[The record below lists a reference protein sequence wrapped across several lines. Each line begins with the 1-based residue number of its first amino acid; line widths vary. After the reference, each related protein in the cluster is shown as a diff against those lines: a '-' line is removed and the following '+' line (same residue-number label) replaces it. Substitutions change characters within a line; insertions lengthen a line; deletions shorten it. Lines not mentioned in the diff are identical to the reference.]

1 MTEINSKS
9 KSSQNNFSYLAWVL
23 LLVVS
28 IVAAYFIYSN
38 RQKSGELESLASEK
52 EAQRMELQASLDSL
66 MEQHQEIKL
75 AYGDLADSLTSK
87 DSIIVANAKEINDL
101 LNYKWEYR
109 KVQKKLD
116 QLRLV
121 AQTYVNQMDSL
132 YVVNQHLVEE
142 NQNIKQ
148 RYNSEQRKNSI
159 LEKEKEQLTGKIVE
173 ASVLEAYNVTATGI
187 YTKKSSNE
195 TETTKARRVN
205 KVKVCF
211 TLSKNVVLRPG
222 TKDVYVRIA
231 RPDNKILSPG
241 IAEDFVFE
249 YKGEM
254 IQYSIYKQINY
265 DNQAIY
271 MCLFWTKKFEEMEMQ
286 TGKYQV
292 IVFADGQE
300 IGETSFVL
308 D

>member
-28 IVAAYFIYSN
+28 LVAAYFIYSN

-52 EAQRMELQASLDSL
+52 EAQRTELQANLDSL
-66 MEQHQEIKL
+66 MAEHEQIKL

-148 RYNSEQRKNSI
+148 RYNSEQRKNSV

-187 YTKKSSNE
+187 YTKKSSSE